1 MKYKKIIEL
10 PDDVKKLPQGAQFLF
25 MAAFNTAFE
34 GEFKDKEAESSK
46 KAWES
51 VEKIYEKNDKGVW
64 VKKMSA
70 VKTYDLVIPIFK
82 SGKWKGVNMK
92 EAEFFSVDRI
102 TNFVDN
108 SNAAIAAGE
117 IEPYLKLGHNE
128 KQQLLKNSG
137 LVTDDG
143 QPAIG
148 WVKKLMKVGKVVYAY
163 VEGVPQMIYKLFQS
177 GAYKKVSV
185 EYLSHFKRG
194 VDMVLRAVGL
204 LGAEQPAVEN
214 LGDIL
219 ALYST
224 FDFVANEKDKATE
237 LVFAFSINSTGE
249 QPDNIDDGDKKGGDK
264 NMKTAE
270 ELLKDIETK
279 DAQILKM
286 STDKTT
292 SEAEIA
298 KLKSENETAK
308 KNMQVITIDGL
319 IEGWVKEG
327 KLLPAQTEAIK
338 TFMLSVNLDN
348 VVKFGKD
355 QADKPLKDVLSEYFK
370 SMPQIIKFSEKTT
383 IDGKENAEG
392 DDQEHMTHKALL
404 KNVKVFMVERKI
416 VDITVGIDAYLKE
429 HPEINGEAEK

>member
-1 MKYKKIIEL
+1 
-10 PDDVKKLPQGAQFLF
+10 
-25 MAAFNTAFE
+25 
-34 GEFKDKEAESSK
+34 
-46 KAWES
+46 
-51 VEKIYEKNDKGVW
+51 
-64 VKKMSA
+64 
-70 VKTYDLVIPIFK
+70 
-82 SGKWKGVNMK
+82 
-92 EAEFFSVDRI
+92 
-102 TNFVDN
+102 
-108 SNAAIAAGE
+108 
-117 IEPYLKLGHNE
+117 
-128 KQQLLKNSG
+128 
-137 LVTDDG
+137 
-143 QPAIG
+143 
-148 WVKKLMKVGKVVYAY
+148 
-163 VEGVPQMIYKLFQS
+163 
-177 GAYKKVSV
+177 
-185 EYLSHFKRG
+185 
-194 VDMVLRAVGL
+194 VGL

-249 QPDNIDDGDKKGGDK
+249 QPDNIEDGDKKGGDK

-429 HPEINGEAEK
+429 HPEIDGEAEK